1 MPAGHTPERV
11 SGLALIPVAAT
22 VLYYL
27 LSPRLRAIPAIQ
39 FLPQVLGYLALVVW
53 AAWNTNIIDRLG
65 IRFQQVREGVRWGV
79 PTGLILGL
87 LNVSVI
93 QWLFPALGYDIT
105 FLRDT
110 PHARVPIVLMVPW
123 FILFIAVAVELN
135 FRGFLLGRLAAL
147 AKDSWRVPMKAGQA
161 MAVAVAAMVFSFDPF
176 MVATFKHLHWIAV
189 WDGIIWGMIWLRITN
204 LYATILAHTV
214 EVVVMYS
221 ILKIALAT

>member
-1 MPAGHTPERV
+1 M
-11 SGLALIPVAAT
+11 
-22 VLYYL
+22 
-27 LSPRLRAIPAIQ
+27 
-39 FLPQVLGYLALVVW
+39 VW